1 MFFEDL
7 FREIITDEETWIPII
22 ASIDEE
28 ETEIDFDKMTD
39 KEIRRYNEHLGKL

>member
-7 FREIITDEETWIPII
+7 FSEIITDEETWIPII
-22 ASIDEE
+22 AAVSEE

-39 KEIRRYNEHLGKL
+39 KEIRSYHEHLG